1 MGRIQVRNF
10 KYQTE
15 REKKSRRKGTR
26 SSSTAQSKPHLRWSM
41 AKSGGLKR
49 KGKSKRGKGKE
60 KNEIL

>member
-26 SSSTAQSKPHLRWSM
+26 SSKPAQSKPHLRWSM

-49 KGKSKRGKGKE
+49 KGKSQKRKRKRKE
-60 KNEIL
+60 